1 MVPIETLKNLDIFD
15 GLSERELESLTEIAE
30 IAELP
35 KGSIIFREHED
46 SQQPSS
52 YCWWNI
58 AIQFEVGHHTQDA
71 VVHSVGSGQAFGWS
85 ALVQPYKFT
94 ATARCIN
101 ASKLVTISRVK
112 LRDLMEEDCHMG
124 FVIMEKL
131 AELVSERLRETR
143 IQLIS
148 MLHG

>member
-1 MVPIETLKNLDIFD
+1 MVPIETLKSLDIFD
-15 GLSERELESLTEIAE
+15 GLNDKELESLKEIAE
-30 IAELP
+30 VVELP
-35 KGSIIFREHED
+35 KGAIIFREHED
-46 SQQPSS
+46 ANDLFILLQG
-52 YCWWNI
+52 NI
-58 AIQFEVGHHTQDA
+58 AIQFEVGRNRDA
-71 VVHSVGSGQAFGWS
+71 VVHSVGAGQAFGWS
-85 ALVQPYKFT
+85 ALVQPCQFT
-94 ATARCIN
+94 ATAKCIN
-101 ASKLVTISRVK
+101 HSTLVTISRVK

>member
-1 MVPIETLKNLDIFD
+1 MVPIETLKGLDIFD
-15 GLSERELESLTEIAE
+15 GLSDTELESLTEIAE

-46 SQQPSS
+46 A
-52 YCWWNI
+52 NNLFVLLHGNV
-58 AIQFEVGHHTQDA
+58 AIQFEVGHHRDA

-85 ALVQPYKFT
+85 ALVQPYQFT

-101 ASKLVTISRVK
+101 ASTLVTISRVK
-112 LRDLMEEDCHMG
+112 LRNLMEEDCHMG

>member
-1 MVPIETLKNLDIFD
+1 MVPIETLKDLDIFD
-15 GLSERELESLTEIAE
+15 GLSERELELLTGIAE
-30 IAELP
+30 IVELP
-35 KGSIIFREHED
+35 KGSIIFKEHDEANNLFILL
-46 SQQPSS
+46 QG
-52 YCWWNI
+52 NI
-58 AIQFEVGHHTQDA
+58 AIQFEVGRNRDV

-112 LRDLMEEDCHMG
+112 LRDLMEGDCHLG

-131 AELVSERLRETR
+131 AELVSERLRDTR

>member
-1 MVPIETLKNLDIFD
+1 MVPIETLKGLDIFD
-15 GLSERELESLTEIAE
+15 GLSEKELESLTEIAE

-46 SQQPSS
+46 A
-52 YCWWNI
+52 NNLFVLLHGNV
-58 AIQFEVGHHTQDA
+58 AIQFEVGHHRDA

-85 ALVQPYKFT
+85 ALVQPYQFT

-101 ASKLVTISRVK
+101 ASTLVTISRVK